1 MNETPHILVV
11 DDDHRIRELL
21 QSYLR
26 ENGFRITAAG
36 TAKEARE
43 RMRGL
48 EFDAAVVDVMMPGES
63 GLEFTRALREERRGI
78 PILVLSAL
86 TDTGDRIG
94 GLEAGGDDYL
104 GKPFEPRELVLRIRN
119 LLKRSGW
126 KGSAVITVRF
136 GEFEFNP
143 QRGELLRD
151 GRPVRLTTRERDFL
165 RLLSRQP
172 GEAVSRDEFSQPGS
186 EQSARAVDVQIN
198 RLRQKIEPDPAN
210 PVFLQTVRGAGYCLM
225 ADG

>member
-1 MNETPHILVV
+1 VSDTPHILVV
-11 DDDHRIRELL
+11 DDDHRIRDLL
-21 QSYLR
+21 QNYLR
-26 ENGFRITAAG
+26 ENGFLVTAAG

-48 EFDAAVVDVMMPGES
+48 QFDAAVVDVMMPGES
-63 GLEFTRALREERRGI
+63 GLELTRALREERQGL

-86 TDTGDRIG
+86 SDASDRIV

-126 KGSAVITVRF
+126 TGSTGMTVRF
-136 GEFEFNP
+136 GAFEFNP
-143 QRGELLRD
+143 QRGILLRE
-151 GRPVRLTTRERDFL
+151 GKPVRLTTRERDFL

-172 GEAVSRDEFSQPGS
+172 GAAVSREEFSQPGA

-198 RLRQKIEPDPAN
+198 RLRQKIEADPAN
-210 PVFLQTVRGAGYCLM
+210 PVFLQTVRGAGYCLV

>member
-1 MNETPHILVV
+1 MSEAPHILVV
-11 DDDHRIRELL
+11 DDDQRIRDLL

-26 ENGFRITAAG
+26 ENGFRVTAAG
-36 TAKEARE
+36 AAKEARE

-63 GLEFTRALREERRGI
+63 GLEFTRALREERQGI

-119 LLKRSGW
+119 LLKRNGW
-126 KGSAVITVRF
+126 KGGSGIAVRF
-136 GEFEFNP
+136 GDFIFNP
-143 QRGELLRD
+143 QRGELLRE
-151 GRPVRLTTRERDFL
+151 GKPVRLTTRERDFL

-198 RLRQKIEPDPAN
+198 RLRQKIEADPAN